1 MHRDIKHTNILVSRS
16 KNGDNI
22 IKIIDFGLSK
32 VIGKNETDNSPYGSL
47 SFKAPEIIKGD
58 NYNFKVDVWSAGVTI
73 FFITFHEVPF
83 NDKNRQQLKEHI
95 VSDNFT
101 FPSFKERLKGNYDYS
116 FVYSLITDCLVK
128 DPNIRFD
135 SKKLMKKYFENFATS
150 VD

>member
-1 MHRDIKHTNILVSRS
+1 MYGVQVLPYFLLLFMKYLLMIKT
-16 KNGDNI
+16 
-22 IKIIDFGLSK
+22 
-32 VIGKNETDNSPYGSL
+32 E
-47 SFKAPEIIKGD
+47 
-58 NYNFKVDVWSAGVTI
+58 
-73 FFITFHEVPF
+73 
-83 NDKNRQQLKEHI
+83 QLKEHI